1 MATRSTG
8 MIYVRTGWDPLGK
21 ITIIRTYD
29 QAPSTSLDVVID
41 IIQESS
47 SKLEKE
53 IKTLKDS
60 TLHPITWF
68 QILKDSLSLIHNLT
82 NQTSYKADCFICAP
96 LQKPLLSSVLISNI
110 TLTKTTC
117 TLQTPLSDSNQ
128 SLFIL

>member
-1 MATRSTG
+1 MDHQGR
-8 MIYVRTGWDPLGK
+8 

-110 TLTKTTC
+110 TLNKTTC